1 MKINKRRCR
10 ESVKANW
17 TMDKNNGLL
26 YAEQI
31 KYILRTVVKNIGGK
45 RLLVIYVYSRQQAT
59 AGNFCPQWVIF
70 QSRTEY
76 ITLAYKEDGSHYWR
90 TASFENLDESCCC
103 SNYCAFYTVEDE
115 ARVKEYCKNNKEK
128 GLWCLDEYY
137 PPWEPSVSRLR
148 ATRKFLS

>member
-45 RLLVIYVYSRQQAT
+45 RLLVIYVYSRQQAA

-76 ITLAYKEDGSHYWR
+76 ITLAYKEDGSYYWR
-90 TASFENLDESCCC
+90 TASFENLEGSYSC

-115 ARVKEYCKNNKEK
+115 ARVKAYCKNNKEK
-128 GLWCLDEYY
+128 GLWCLDAMQREILFKSS
-137 PPWEPSVSRLR
+137 EKRIQS
-148 ATRKFLS
+148 K